1 MKGITLLNIGI
12 IVLGVGDS
20 LNNLDIIGLG
30 ISIMLLGLLATMVC
44 MAIEEKEFNKFLDK
58 LS

>member
-1 MKGITLLNIGI
+1 MKGIILLNIGI
-12 IVLGVGDS
+12 IVTGVGDS
-20 LNNLDIIGLG
+20 LNNPDIIGLG
-30 ISIMLLGLLATMVC
+30 ISIMLLGLLATMAC